1 MQYYIDLRNL
11 DIMMTPIDK
20 LKCFVDCFKTI
31 INVLTLTNDKG
42 DAAGADES
50 LPISIYVLL
59 KAAPKRLYSNIEYFS
74 SFYIK

>member
-1 MQYYIDLRNL
+1 
-11 DIMMTPIDK
+11 MMTPIDK

-59 KAAPKRLYSNIEYFS
+59 KAAPERLYSNIEY
-74 SFYIK
+74 SF